1 MIIDTLFGTPIDD
14 LVYRPTK
21 TISKTLIEDL
31 QREYSFKIDLGEYDM
46 NAPIDTKA
54 IFIKGDKNTSILKA
68 SIYKRGTVVNLT
80 GYTVTANIREGFNEV
95 ATTVCTIIDATAGL
109 IEINLPESFVDEQGE
124 NTFEITLQKSNKVIV
139 SQQYKY
145 TVLDSLG
152 EGNPGEET
160 QMTALQQLIQQ
171 VLNQHTELNN
181 ITTELE
187 VTVTEFDP
195 AVVLVDFTYTDNGNG
210 TYTITGWKG
219 TYNGEASSEMI
230 VPNNAYVIV

>member
-21 TISKTLIEDL
+21 TINRTLMEDL
-31 QREYSFKIDLGEYDM
+31 QREYSFKIDLCEYDM

-54 IFIKGDKNTSILKA
+54 IFIRGDKNTSILKA

-152 EGNPGEET
+152 EGNAGEET
-160 QMTALQQLIQQ
+160 QMTALQSLIQQ
-171 VLNQHTELNN
+171 VQESKIMVDN
-181 ITTELE
+181 IVNELE
-187 VTVTEFDP
+187 VTQSDIDDILGMVGG
-195 AVVLVDFTYTDNGNG
+195 L
-210 TYTITGWKG
+210 
-219 TYNGEASSEMI
+219 
-230 VPNNAYVIV
+230 

>member
-152 EGNPGEET
+152 EGRLGTET
-160 QMTALQQLIQQ
+160 QMTALQSLIQQ
-171 VLNQHTELNN
+171 VQESKIMVDN
-181 ITTELE
+181 IVNELE
-187 VTVTEFDP
+187 VTQSDIDDILGMVGG
-195 AVVLVDFTYTDNGNG
+195 L
-210 TYTITGWKG
+210 
-219 TYNGEASSEMI
+219 
-230 VPNNAYVIV
+230 

>member
-21 TISKTLIEDL
+21 TISRTLMEDL

-54 IFIKGDKNTSILKA
+54 IFIRGDKNTSILKA

-109 IEINLPESFVDEQGE
+109 IEINLSESFVDEQGE

-152 EGNPGEET
+152 EGNAGEET
-160 QMTALQQLIQQ
+160 QMTALQSLIQQ
-171 VLNQHTELNN
+171 VQESKTMVDN
-181 ITTELE
+181 IVNELE
-187 VTVTEFDP
+187 VTQSDIDDILGMVGG
-195 AVVLVDFTYTDNGNG
+195 L
-210 TYTITGWKG
+210 
-219 TYNGEASSEMI
+219 
-230 VPNNAYVIV
+230 